1 MMSLFCHYALALC
14 AIVLARFLALCNPLS
29 LVRRPVLFH
38 FGPGPGSVQV
48 LYSIVTCIVQA
59 KKPLNR
65 KQRYAQVQRHI
76 FFKQYA
82 GNHGL
87 QYGSL
92 HHEYHGGAHNTIA
105 QDRPAW
111 QAPPTP
117 RRSAIKPPDNF
128 GAFEALGSGMPDDSC
143 KGARWEGNIFLL
155 SQILAASE
163 PWQIPLSKCVNTAT
177 HDASSRRSLPCCHC
191 LQQQPLRGTILCTKL
206 AISHITDHMAGC
218 VELLLLQKIN
228 NALIYS

>member
-1 MMSLFCHYALALC
+1 M
-14 AIVLARFLALCNPLS
+14 
-29 LVRRPVLFH
+29 
-38 FGPGPGSVQV
+38 
-48 LYSIVTCIVQA
+48 
-59 KKPLNR
+59 
-65 KQRYAQVQRHI
+65 QRHI

-143 KGARWEGNIFLL
+143 KGARWEGNFFLL

-191 LQQQPLRGTILCTKL
+191 LQQQPLRCTILCTKL
-206 AISHITDHMAGC
+206 AISDITDHMAGC
-218 VELLLLQKIN
+218 VELLLLQKN
-228 NALIYS
+228 NIALIYSKILSVISASWVVIHHRGLEHRTTRFDNGPNPCDNTYRGYHVAGRSNPSA